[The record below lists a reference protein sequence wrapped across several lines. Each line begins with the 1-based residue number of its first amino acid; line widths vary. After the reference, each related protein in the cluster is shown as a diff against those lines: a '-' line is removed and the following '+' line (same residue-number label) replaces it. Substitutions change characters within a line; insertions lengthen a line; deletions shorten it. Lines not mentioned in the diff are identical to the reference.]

1 LEPPPTKRLR
11 RAFLHL
17 SHSMTFPRLRDTT
30 PIPDISL
37 RRIARRRN
45 RLTRDEGRRM
55 TVNFVRLPELL
66 R

>member
-1 LEPPPTKRLR
+1 
-11 RAFLHL
+11 
-17 SHSMTFPRLRDTT
+17 MTFPRLRDTT